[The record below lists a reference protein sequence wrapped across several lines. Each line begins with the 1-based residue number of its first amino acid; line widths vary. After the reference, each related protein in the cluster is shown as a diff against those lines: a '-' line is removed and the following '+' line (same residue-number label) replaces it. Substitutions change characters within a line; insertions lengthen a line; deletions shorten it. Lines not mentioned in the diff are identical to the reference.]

1 MFTKNKVLK
10 IAKLSYIDV
19 SNDELK
25 DYIEEFN
32 RILSY
37 FEIINNI
44 DLSEKINEETLLFPI
59 DGREDIV
66 RDSSIKIN
74 ELTSFTEENFFKI
87 PKVIDKSN

>member
-19 SNDELK
+19 SSDELK

>member
-44 DLSEKINEETLLFPI
+44 DLSEKINE
-59 DGREDIV
+59 
-66 RDSSIKIN
+66 
-74 ELTSFTEENFFKI
+74 
-87 PKVIDKSN
+87 